1 MSYMRPKEVME
12 RYGRVAER
20 LRKESVEVSMD
31 DHNGFWNSG
40 IRVESPQQRLTP
52 HVFSKQNMYMQMKIT
67 KS

>member
-40 IRVESPQQRLTP
+40 IRVESPP
-52 HVFSKQNMYMQMKIT
+52 
-67 KS
+67 